1 MNVPDNLKKLADEL
15 KLKEHQRAF
24 IELCFSLPNRN
35 VTEAYCQAYGTKNRK
50 YARHQAYHLINDE
63 AKQGTTKHHMQQYYK
78 ALQEH
83 FAGLEDDESGQRIMD
98 TQEWMILCSAIAR
111 GEIKDQFGLDPS
123 LADRLKA
130 MDLMGKAL
138 GVLKPQQT
146 NVTVMN
152 NPYQKFTDEELENMV
167 ALLEEREDTRH
178 ETHS

>member
-1 MNVPDNLKKLADEL
+1 MNVPDDLKKLADEL
-15 KLKEHQRAF
+15 KLKEHHRAF

-63 AKQGTTKHHMQQYYK
+63 AKRGTTKHHMQQYYK

-83 FAGLEDDESGQRIMD
+83 FAGLEDDETGQRIMD
-98 TQEWMILCSAIAR
+98 AIEWMTLCTAICR
-111 GEIKDQFGLDPS
+111 GEVKDQFGLEPS
-123 LADRLKA
+123 LADRIKA

-146 NVTVMN
+146 NVTITN
-152 NPYQKFTDEELENMV
+152 NPYQKFTDEELERIAAM
-167 ALLEEREDTRH
+167 ADDSQEG
-178 ETHS
+178 

>member
-1 MNVPDNLKKLADEL
+1 MNVPDDLKKLADEL

-63 AKQGTTKHHMQQYYK
+63 AKRGTTKHHMQQYYK

-83 FAGLEDDESGQRIMD
+83 FAGLEDDETGQRIMD
-98 TQEWMILCSAIAR
+98 AIEWMTLCTAICR
-111 GEIKDQFGLDPS
+111 GEVKDQFGLEPS
-123 LADRLKA
+123 LADRIKA

-146 NVTVMN
+146 NVTITN
-152 NPYQKFTDEELENMV
+152 NPYQKFTDEELRKIAEM
-167 ALLEEREDTRH
+167 ADDSQEG
-178 ETHS
+178 